1 MRLFVLV
8 PLLGLAAFAVAAQ
21 TADPLSDAPE
31 HRFHPASFTS
41 AASYPDALAAWRTPE
56 DVNAWI
62 GARFEYNLTRA
73 MRLSETQ
80 RENGLR
86 LPIHEPEAFFADPS
100 GVCVDLAR
108 FAVETL
114 RRVDPGL
121 EPRYLMIE
129 FAPVA
134 VGGNTL
140 RLHWLASFMRDG
152 GHHFFADSK
161 RPGHIAGPY
170 ASVQEFVDQYGAYR
184 GRQVVVFR
192 ELDSWQR
199 RQREFAARQSREERR

>member
-8 PLLGLAAFAVAAQ
+8 PLLGLAACAVAAQ
-21 TADPLSDAPE
+21 TADPSSDAPE
-31 HRFHPASFTS
+31 HRFRPASFTN

-62 GARFEYNLTRA
+62 GARFEYSLARA